1 MISSAYKL
9 NKQGDNIQPWC
20 ISFLILIQSVVPCLL
35 LTVAF
40 CPAYRSLRKVKM
52 VWYSHLCK
60 NFPQVILSHTVKGF
74 IVQITYFIIISF
86 EQIFFYFK
94 TTPMCMKVFVTY
106 KLSLQ
111 FLSNQ
116 SLKRMKI
123 YDGPNTIRGKIYYT
137 VPLPMLSRDSWLE
150 TNM

>member
-1 MISSAYKL
+1 MAFHMISSAYKL

-86 EQIFFYFK
+86 EQIFFFTSRQPLCAWKCLLHTNY
-94 TTPMCMKVFVTY
+94 
-106 KLSLQ
+106 LSSSCLISHWKGWKYMMGQ
-111 FLSNQ
+111 IL
-116 SLKRMKI
+116 
-123 YDGPNTIRGKIYYT
+123 
-137 VPLPMLSRDSWLE
+137 
-150 TNM
+150 